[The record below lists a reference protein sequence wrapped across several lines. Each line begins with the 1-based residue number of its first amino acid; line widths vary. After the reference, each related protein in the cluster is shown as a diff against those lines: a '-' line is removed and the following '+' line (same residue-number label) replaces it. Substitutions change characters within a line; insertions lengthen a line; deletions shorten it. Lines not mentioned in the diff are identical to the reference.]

1 MKGSHNV
8 IVETEHM
15 KYTFT
20 IRRNITIVLGDSG
33 TGKTTLIDL
42 LNMYS
47 RRGTGSG
54 IMLQSDVPC
63 VVLSDISGQWRNTL
77 AGISQSIIFIDEGQS
92 FIFTE
97 EFAGAVRDSDNYY
110 VLITRRPLRNLPY
123 STKEIYG
130 IRTAGKYHFPE
141 KVYQEFYPIYANESK
156 MPDSKVT
163 ALLLEDSEAG
173 FDFFQHAF
181 PNMRCIS
188 ASGNSN
194 ITACLA
200 GIDNNDP
207 VIILADGAAFGAYIE
222 SILSMQEIRGNT
234 GIYLPESFEWLI
246 LRSGVINNT
255 EITEILEH
263 PEDYIDSEVYFS
275 WERYFT
281 DLLER
286 ETASNDKMRYS
297 KSRIANYYLS
307 NRCINKI
314 LEVIPEDIRNY
325 LTQYISDQDT
335 E

>member
-1 MKGSHNV
+1 MKGSHNI

-33 TGKTTLIDL
+33 TGKSTLVDY

-47 RRGTGSG
+47 RRGIGSG
-54 IMLQSDVPC
+54 VTLQSDVPC
-63 VVLSDISGQWRNTL
+63 IVLNDISGQWRNIL
-77 AGISQSIIFIDEGQS
+77 SGIRQSIIFIDEGQP

-97 EFAGAVRDSDNYY
+97 EFAAAVRDSDNYY

-123 STKEIYG
+123 STQEIYG
-130 IRTAGKYHFPE
+130 IRTTGRYHFPE
-141 KVYQEFYPIYANESK
+141 KVYQEFYPIYDTESK
-156 MPDSKVT
+156 TPVSKKT
-163 ALLLEDSEAG
+163 ILLVEDSESG
-173 FDFFQHAF
+173 FDFFQHAL
-181 PNMRCIS
+181 PNIKCIS

-194 ITACLA
+194 IATRLSD
-200 GIDNNDP
+200 IDNNEP

-222 SILSMQEIRGNT
+222 NIISLQEIRGNT

-255 EITEILEH
+255 EIPEILEH
-263 PEDYIDSEVYFS
+263 PENFIDSKIYFS

-281 DLLER
+281 DLLEKK
-286 ETASNDKMRYS
+286 TAIDDKIRYS

-314 LEVIPEDIRNY
+314 LEVIPEDIRKTLMPTN
-325 LTQYISDQDT
+325 TDT